1 MSDGSRMK
9 ATVVSLTKKKGIS
22 WGMADLRTIWR
33 MLAGSFHRIS
43 PPTHHLLLRGLRLLG
58 LAGSK
63 GRAGHGR
70 WADSGGRAESG
81 PGEGTE
87 EAGVH
92 GGLSGLRVSA
102 LRGRANSREGAG
114 GAGGGR
120 TGLGLRRP
128 WRWFVMVVRVGAR
141 RRVAGDAGKSSK
153 AGHVTGLA
161 RSTERGPGPELTQ
174 GLGRHRP

>member
-33 MLAGSFHRIS
+33 MLAGCLS
-43 PPTHHLLLRGLRLLG
+43 PYITPDSPSAAARAPSSWTGWQQGQGGPWPLGGQRRARGKRPWRRDG
-58 LAGSK
+58 GSGRSWWAIWTAGQ
-63 GRAGHGR
+63 RA
-70 WADSGGRAESG
+70 A
-81 PGEGTE
+81 
-87 EAGVH
+87 
-92 GGLSGLRVSA
+92 
-102 LRGRANSREGAG
+102 GRANSREGAG

-161 RSTERGPGPELTQ
+161 RSTERGQGPELTQ